1 MKALGAENG
10 DQNQCSRG
18 ILFLSMSFFEFAF
31 VLSFCSFLE
40 DDVVFCFFRVRRIV
54 SELSISFFFFFLL
67 FWTMM
72 QSVLL
77 LFVILDDDVDGLVVR
92 LDLFVLDE
100 DCLINILVVISNI
113 SFLMSSYV
121 LSLVTCN

>member
-1 MKALGAENG
+1 
-10 DQNQCSRG
+10 
-18 ILFLSMSFFEFAF
+18 
-31 VLSFCSFLE
+31 
-40 DDVVFCFFRVRRIV
+40 
-54 SELSISFFFFFLL
+54 
-67 FWTMM
+67 M

-113 SFLMSSYV
+113 NIYTIKIYIYIYIKNILHRSSYKSIYNV
-121 LSLVTCN
+121 CTMIIYIYSIYIYNYIHRQRERERETIYIYLDLSICFSYYNICHSSQL